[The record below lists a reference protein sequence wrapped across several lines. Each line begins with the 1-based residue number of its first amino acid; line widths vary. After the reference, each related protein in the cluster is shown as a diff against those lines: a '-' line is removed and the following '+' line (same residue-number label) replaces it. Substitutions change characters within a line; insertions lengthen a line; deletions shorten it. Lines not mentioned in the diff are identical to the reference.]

1 MAIWGESYSQM
12 KTTGVGLP
20 RTVTLGHSI
29 IKPIWQE
36 PNIIEQR
43 SIINGVRS
51 YVKVSENFASFDV
64 IVNLKSF
71 GAPATAGAEKLWEIM
86 KENHTTVKFMPHVDF
101 AQYLK
106 TTGGAEADFYITRM
120 IPYYYKVEPPV
131 LHDRLLITLKSLV
144 YIDIL
149 SDSPE
154 LPVETITD
162 DLEDTITD
170 DLEDTITAGI

>member
-1 MAIWGESYSQM
+1 MAIWGESYSKI
-12 KTTGVGLP
+12 KTTTDP
-20 RTVTLGHSI
+20 AREITLGHSI
-29 IKPIWQE
+29 IKPTWQE
-36 PNIIEQR
+36 PNIIEHR

-71 GAPATAGAEKLWEIM
+71 GASAEAKVWEIM
-86 KENHTTVKFMPHVDF
+86 RENHTTVKFCPHQDDGN
-101 AQYLK
+101 YLK
-106 TTGGAEADFYITRM
+106 TKSAEPANFYIVQM

-144 YIDIL
+144 YVDIL
-149 SDSPE
+149 ADLSEVPA
-154 LPVETITD
+154 TAIKD

-170 DLEDTITAGI
+170 DLDDTILEGM